1 MNTALVRIT
10 TIFTLV
16 LALNG
21 CMTYS
26 LNDKV
31 ASNEMGTTSYKAD
44 KITAVSAGRDEKGR
58 EGWVFIGN
66 NYDYFLNSGID
77 NIMAIYS
84 FGKFIDKNKFFV
96 KDGSEFIVDDKKTK
110 FFGNVTIEYRS
121 DIPVSEGENKELL
134 SAGFKKNLE
143 YADGLVYS
151 QQLNSLNGVIHAKNN
166 HYQDKD
172 LITLKHPFDIE
183 FYQKS
188 GVSGYRALYPVT
200 IAADAVTLPLQ
211 IIGGAVYVGAFIVS
225 MGSASY
231 H

>member
-1 MNTALVRIT
+1 MKNHLLMIISTFAIILT
-10 TIFTLV
+10 
-16 LALNG
+16 LNG

-26 LNDKV
+26 LNEKV
-31 ASNEMGTTSYKAD
+31 ESNESGTTSYKAD
-44 KITAVSAGRDEKGR
+44 MITAVSAGRDEKGH

-77 NIMAIYS
+77 DIMLIYS
-84 FGKFIDKNKFFV
+84 TGKFTDKNKFFV
-96 KDGSEFIVDDKKTK
+96 KEGSEFIVDAKKTK
-110 FFGNVTIEYRS
+110 FFGNVTVNYKSET
-121 DIPVSEGENKELL
+121 PVSEDESKELL
-134 SAGFKKNLE
+134 SAGFTKNMA
-143 YADGLVYS
+143 YPDGLVYS
-151 QQLNSLNGVIHAKNN
+151 QQLNSLNGVIHAKNK

-172 LITLKHPFDIE
+172 LIKLIHPFNIA

-211 IIGGAVYVGAFIVS
+211 IIGGAVYIGAFIVS
-225 MGSASY
+225 MGGASY